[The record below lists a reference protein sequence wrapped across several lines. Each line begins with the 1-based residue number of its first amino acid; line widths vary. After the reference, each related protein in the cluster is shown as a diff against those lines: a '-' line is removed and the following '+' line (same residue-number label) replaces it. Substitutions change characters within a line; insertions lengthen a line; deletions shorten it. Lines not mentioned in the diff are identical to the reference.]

1 MFNNCSGLKCI
12 FFKCWNETFCWNF
25 NFTFFCS
32 PLLFQESAI
41 GRAFP
46 IFVAGKQPFTYIDP
60 IIKCTNSNNTM
71 KCKKC
76 MIVKASFINVKDI
89 FNLFTYQI
97 RRLALINHSPHSHY
111 AGPCI
116 LVQRY
121 FEVITFL
128 SFGGWPKWLFNHLN
142 PSCNSWQLPYIGDKA
157 GIVLNWAPA
166 IFFSFFQII
175 FSTLVPS
182 QFSRHI

>member
-1 MFNNCSGLKCI
+1 MPQTKFRNWCKECSITVLG
-12 FFKCWNETFCWNF
+12 WNVFSLNVEMKLFVETLISL
-25 NFTFFCS
+25 FFCS

-97 RRLALINHSPHSHY
+97 RQLALINHLPHSHY

-116 LVQRY
+116 LVQGY

-128 SFGGWPKWLFNHLN
+128 SFGG
-142 PSCNSWQLPYIGDKA
+142 
-157 GIVLNWAPA
+157 
-166 IFFSFFQII
+166 
-175 FSTLVPS
+175 
-182 QFSRHI
+182 